1 MEHLESNP
9 QITVNGF
16 KHAGIHQSL
25 GLLEDYSFDKK
36 SYDEFDSCNNEYRCD
51 EDENN
56 PLRVSDVYS
65 DTESDGEFPQT
76 DFSDTEVFII

>member
-16 KHAGIHQSL
+16 KHAGIHRAL
-25 GLLEDYSFDKK
+25 GLLDADDDDIPHYSFDEE
-36 SYDEFDSCNNEYRCD
+36 SYNEDGSSDEEDSC
-51 EDENN
+51 DENT

-65 DTESDGEFPQT
+65 DTVNFLTLNS
-76 DFSDTEVFII
+76 